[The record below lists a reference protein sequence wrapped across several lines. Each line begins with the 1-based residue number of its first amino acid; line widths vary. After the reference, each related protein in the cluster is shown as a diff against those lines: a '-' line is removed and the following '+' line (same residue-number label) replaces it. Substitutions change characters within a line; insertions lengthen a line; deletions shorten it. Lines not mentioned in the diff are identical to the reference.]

1 MYNIKGCLYSEEEL
15 TEIVKAIGCYL
26 DILEGKKDAPEVPEE
41 IKYTKIQYDIE
52 KLKNN
57 SEELS
62 YLREQLINRA
72 EYLDLI
78 INVLGAFADSSF
90 TQFFQNLFNGFK
102 KKKIM
107 ERKHI
112 RRKIKTTNKDF
123 ISVTNKRIS
132 YEQLKEFYE
141 DAVAAIEEAHTSVLF
156 SDDEVVTATPKF
168 NSNVIELRM
177 NRK

>member
-1 MYNIKGCLYSEEEL
+1 
-15 TEIVKAIGCYL
+15 
-26 DILEGKKDAPEVPEE
+26 
-41 IKYTKIQYDIE
+41 
-52 KLKNN
+52 
-57 SEELS
+57 
-62 YLREQLINRA
+62 
-72 EYLDLI
+72 
-78 INVLGAFADSSF
+78 
-90 TQFFQNLFNGFK
+90 
-102 KKKIM
+102 M
-107 ERKHI
+107 ERNHI